1 MIKHND
7 VLGALSSRRAAA
19 PGRSD
24 LGMNARQLTPSDRS
38 VRPPA
43 RSIRPLERASR
54 QNHTLARCPLA
65 PPAQSARSR
74 RFACSP
80 STLLPSAPPSARS
93 LGPLAPP
100 RERAGRAAFGS
111 LWRVS
116 GARRCRVSLPT
127 ATTVK
132 LQDAFPRAVL
142 LGWAVRVRVRWE
154 ARESARVPL
163 LHSGPTPPPAAAF
176 RSVGWTALVL
186 GRRRRRR
193 SWPRMAFAEWATQPG
208 REKEARE
215 AQNQLLSL
223 HVRLLQYTR
232 YVLSSRIGRMAAAA
246 AACDA
251 TAPPYSALPPPPS

>member
-1 MIKHND
+1 MHVISLTIIDGRGRHIIVCKKKKCLFCGLEHSRSMHPF
-7 VLGALSSRRAAA
+7 LGWN
-19 PGRSD
+19 
-24 LGMNARQLTPSDRS
+24 LGY
-38 VRPPA
+38 
-43 RSIRPLERASR
+43 
-54 QNHTLARCPLA
+54 
-65 PPAQSARSR
+65 
-74 RFACSP
+74 
-80 STLLPSAPPSARS
+80 
-93 LGPLAPP
+93 
-100 RERAGRAAFGS
+100 ERAGRAAFGS

-116 GARRCRVSLPT
+116 GARWCRVSLPT